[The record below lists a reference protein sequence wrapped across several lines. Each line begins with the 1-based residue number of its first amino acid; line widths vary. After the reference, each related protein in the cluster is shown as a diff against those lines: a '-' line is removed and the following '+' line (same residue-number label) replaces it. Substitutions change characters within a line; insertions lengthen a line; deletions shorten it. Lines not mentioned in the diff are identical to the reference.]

1 MGIGKPSERELMLLA
16 WTRMWESL
24 IPFCQ
29 LFEDPEPKPKR
40 PKPEYDWRAVI
51 ANARRT

>member
-1 MGIGKPSERELMLLA
+1 MGVGKPSERELMCLYRAKL
-16 WTRMWESL
+16 WEGL

-29 LFEDPEPKPKR
+29 LFEEPEPKPKR
-40 PKPEYDWRAVI
+40 PKPEYDLRVVI